1 MYEFLKKLFG
11 TVDGQPESM
20 TAEQLIAKIQADKNL
35 KIVNLADGGYVSE
48 DKFKAKETELSGVK
62 QQLTEANTTIQSL
75 KGKDADV
82 EKLTKE
88 WEAKY
93 NADTKAL
100 QDKLDAQERSHQT
113 DMFLAGYKYTSKAAQ
128 AGIRAEFDK
137 KEFKLENGQFLGAS
151 DYMKQLMESED
162 YKGAF
167 VIEQPGNPDNG
178 GQGAGGEGG
187 AGGSGQQTKPL
198 PQFAAPTNGGQAG
211 GAGGNQNPFSNMG
224 FSRLRQPVN
233 NEK

>member
-11 TVDGQPESM
+11 TVDGQPESL

-75 KGKDADV
+75 KDKDADV
-82 EKLTKE
+82 EKVTKD
-88 WEAKY
+88 WETKY

-113 DMFLAGYKYTSKAAQ
+113 DMFLSGYKYTSKAAQ
-128 AGIRAEFDK
+128 AGIRAEFEK
-137 KEFKLENGQFLGAS
+137 KEYKLENGQFGADATAFMQS
-151 DYMKQLMESED
+151 LMAHDD

-167 VIEQPGNPDNG
+167 VVETPGGNQDNG
-178 GQGAGGEGG
+178 GDGGNGG
-187 AGGSGQQTKPL
+187 NGQQNGQQNL
-198 PQFAAPTNGGQAG
+198 PQFASGTNGGNA
-211 GAGGNQNPFSNMG
+211 GAGNGGGGQQISFG
-224 FSRLRQPVN
+224 FTRLREPKTN
-233 NEK
+233 